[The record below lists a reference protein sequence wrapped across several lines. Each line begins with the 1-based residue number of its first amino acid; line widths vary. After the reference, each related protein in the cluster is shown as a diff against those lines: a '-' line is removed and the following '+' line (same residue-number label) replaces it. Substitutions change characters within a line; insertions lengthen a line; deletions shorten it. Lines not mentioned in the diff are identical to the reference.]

1 MKMRICAVLIASCD
15 ENDDLCVLT
24 AICDGNEAL
33 YVLIAICDE
42 NEVVLRFDC
51 YLR

>member
-1 MKMRICAVLIASCD
+1 MKMKICAVLIAICD

-24 AICDGNEAL
+24 AICDENEAL
-33 YVLIAICDE
+33 YVLTAICDG
-42 NEVVLRFDC
+42 NGVFWRFDC